1 MKYFKNIWKNKIIVE
16 WTELDRRDNDKRYR

>member
-1 MKYFKNIWKNKIIVE
+1 MKYFKNIWKNKITVE